1 MHQVTLELA
10 MEIIDGAL
18 AKGLDIDCD
27 PLTVAVLD
35 AGGHLVAFKRQNESG
50 ILRAQIAIGKAYGAL
65 GFGVG
70 GRALREKNPKFMAG
84 VISTAPDGMVPAPG
98 GVLIRDDENAVIGA
112 VGVSGDTS
120 DKDEFCAIEGV
131 KAAGL
136 TSDPSDPAPDWASSK
151 L

>member
-98 GVLIRDDENAVIGA
+98 GVLIRDPETKAIIGA
-112 VGVSGDTS
+112 CGISGDTGER
-120 DKDEFCAIEGV
+120 DEIAAVAGIE
-131 KAAGL
+131 AAGTL
-136 TSDPSDPAPDWASSK
+136 ADPGED
-151 L
+151 

>member
-10 MEIIDGAL
+10 LRIIDGAL
-18 AKGLDIDCD
+18 AKGAEIDCA
-27 PLTVAVLD
+27 PLSVAVLD
-35 AGGHLVAFKRQNESG
+35 AGGHLVAFKRQDESG

-98 GVLIRDDENAVIGA
+98 GVLIRDPETRSIIGA
-112 VGVSGDTS
+112 CGISGDTGER
-120 DKDEFCAIEGV
+120 DEIAAVAGIEG
-131 KAAGL
+131 AGVL
-136 TSDPSDPAPDWASSK
+136 ADPGED
-151 L
+151 